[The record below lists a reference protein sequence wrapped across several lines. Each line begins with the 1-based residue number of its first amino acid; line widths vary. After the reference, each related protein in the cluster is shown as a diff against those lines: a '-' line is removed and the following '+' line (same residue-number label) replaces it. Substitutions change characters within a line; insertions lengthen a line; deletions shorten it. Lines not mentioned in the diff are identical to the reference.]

1 MSTDPG
7 TIVEVCLALHV
18 RRAARRITRRFDAAL
33 APYGLD
39 TTQFN
44 LLSVVAA
51 LDGAPLTTVAQ
62 VLDIDPSTLSRT
74 VKPLRAQNMLQTFG
88 GRGRGGL
95 MLSLTL
101 HGADVLNSALT
112 AWKSAQGY
120 VASVLGEAQIGR
132 TLEMLEKLEHISDQP
147 TA

>member
-1 MSTDPG
+1 
-7 TIVEVCLALHV
+7 
-18 RRAARRITRRFDAAL
+18 
-33 APYGLD
+33 
-39 TTQFN
+39 
-44 LLSVVAA
+44 
-51 LDGAPLTTVAQ
+51 
-62 VLDIDPSTLSRT
+62 
-74 VKPLRAQNMLQTFG
+74 MLQTFG